1 MDADSQSVFC
11 HVRDLSGIKAL
22 VPGSKVSFV
31 FEEDEKG
38 GKAKE
43 VQVEEAVEEV
53 EQIREVSLFL
63 FPCPHTLLRER
74 S

>member
-1 MDADSQSVFC
+1 MFC
-11 HVRDLSGIKAL
+11 HVRDLAGIKAL

-31 FEEDEKG
+31 FEDDEKT

-53 EQIREVSLFL
+53 EQIREVRLFL
-63 FPCPHTLLRER
+63 FRCARHVLG
-74 S
+74 SQS